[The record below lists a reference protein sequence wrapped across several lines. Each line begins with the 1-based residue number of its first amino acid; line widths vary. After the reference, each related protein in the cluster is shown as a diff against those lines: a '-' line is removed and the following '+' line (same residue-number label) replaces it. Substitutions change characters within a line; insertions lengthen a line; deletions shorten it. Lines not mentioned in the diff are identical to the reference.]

1 MSDSKSSI
9 AEADV
14 RARVPQE
21 LRDRLDA
28 EVERMKRM
36 MPGVAWNHSAVIR
49 RCLEEGLPGM
59 EVRDE

>member
-1 MSDSKSSI
+1 MEERKNI

-14 RARVPQE
+14 RARVPRE

-28 EVERMKRM
+28 EVERMKQK

-49 RCLEEGLPGM
+49 RCLEEGLPSM
-59 EVRDE
+59 EVQGE